1 MMFENVMAVL
11 SWLGLG
17 AVIGIIGTVI
27 LMNWY
32 NPH

>member
-1 MMFENVMAVL
+1 MIQLL
-11 SWLGLG
+11 SILSLFI
-17 AVIGIIGTVI
+17 VIGIIGTVL